1 MKIKQKLERELSRYL
16 GLKNT
21 ILFSSCRNALYIL
34 LKSFNLKSTDEVI
47 IQSFI
52 CDSLP
57 QAIRK
62 AGARV
67 IQAEV
72 NKDTLNLD
80 AIELSKKITPNT
92 KAVVFVHTYGNP
104 SGIKEIAEICKK
116 HNLILIE
123 DIAHAL
129 GASYNKQLA
138 GTFGDYAIYSFT
150 KQMINFGGGAIITNH
165 DTNKL
170 SVLREKSR
178 SNGNL
183 LGYVKRLF
191 ASLYETRAFFLSKI
205 LIDIARKK
213 SNLKQTNDL
222 DKHNHCTS
230 IEAYLAL
237 KQLYKLKDWIIK
249 KRKNY
254 NFIKDNVN
262 TQIISIDC
270 EPSYNYISFI
280 SDKYI
285 PPNLITKTNFLFLPS
300 WGGSDISNKV
310 VFVPNNPRF
319 SLKKLESFVR
329 DYQKIYNQTLI
340 IDRNGTKQL

>member
-1 MKIKQKLERELSRYL
+1 MKIKQKLDRELSRYL

-21 ILFSSCRNALYIL
+21 VLFSSCRNALFIL
-34 LKSFNLKSTDEVI
+34 IKSLEFKSDDEVI

-62 AGARV
+62 AGAKV

-72 NKDTLNLD
+72 NEETLNLD
-80 AIELSKKITPNT
+80 AIELSKKITSNT

-104 SGIKEIAEICKK
+104 SGIKEVAQLCEK

-129 GASYNKQLA
+129 GAKYGGKLA
-138 GTFGDYAIYSFT
+138 GTFGDYTIYSFT
-150 KQMINFGGGAIITNH
+150 KQMIDFGGGAVITNH

-170 SVLREKSR
+170 SFLREESR

-183 LGYVKRLF
+183 LGSIKRLF

-222 DKHNHCTS
+222 DKHFHCS
-230 IEAYLAL
+230 KLEAAMAYWQFHFLFN
-237 KQLYKLKDWIIK
+237 QIK
-249 KRKNY
+249 KKQR
-254 NFIKDNVN
+254 NFKLL
-262 TQIISIDC
+262 Q
-270 EPSYNYISFI
+270 
-280 SDKYI
+280 KYI
-285 PPNLITKTNFLFLPS
+285 PTQKIDRLSESSCNYLLAILPFKINSLEIKKVNFLFSLP
-300 WGGSDISNKV
+300 WPGSNISDRIFFIPNSTLFSNKRILSIIMSIQ
-310 VFVPNNPRF
+310 RF
-319 SLKKLESFVR
+319 IKTKK
-329 DYQKIYNQTLI
+329 
-340 IDRNGTKQL
+340 